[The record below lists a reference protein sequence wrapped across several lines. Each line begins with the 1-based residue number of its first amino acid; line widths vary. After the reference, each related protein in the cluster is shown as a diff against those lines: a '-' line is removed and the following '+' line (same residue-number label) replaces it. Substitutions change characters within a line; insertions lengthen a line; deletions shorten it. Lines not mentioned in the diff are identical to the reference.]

1 MNAVA
6 KLSYTHDAMIDLII
20 AQPAISNNQ
29 LAAHFGYT
37 APWVSMIKS
46 SDAFKAR
53 LAERRGE
60 IVDPTLTAT
69 LQDRFKAVT
78 ERSLEVIAEKLAQ
91 PAALIPDALAL
102 RAAELGAKSMG
113 LGQQAPTP
121 AGSNLD
127 ALAQRL
133 LALQAGMRGQQPTQ
147 EIIDVES
154 KEIAGS

>member
-1 MNAVA
+1 MNAIA
-6 KLSYTHDAMIDLII
+6 KISYTHDGMIDLII
-20 AQPAISNNQ
+20 AKPQISNGE

-60 IVDPTLTAT
+60 LVDPTITAT
-69 LQDRFKAVT
+69 IQDRMKAVT

-91 PAALIPDALAL
+91 PAALVPDALAL

-113 LGQQAPTP
+113 LGQQAPAP
-121 AGSNLD
+121 AGANLES
-127 ALAQRL
+127 LAQRL
-133 LALQAGMRGQQPTQ
+133 LDLQAGLRRQPTT
-147 EIIDVES
+147 EVIDVEVR
-154 KEIAGS
+154 